1 MEPVTLIGL
10 MAACCTTV
18 AFIPQV
24 IQILRTGNVDGISLM
39 MYSVFTVGV
48 TCWLIYG
55 LALEDLPM
63 ILANTITLILAGM
76 VLVLTILKRRKKKV
90 SAG

>member
-10 MAACCTTV
+10 LAACCTTV

-39 MYSVFTVGV
+39 MYSVFTIGV

-55 LALEDLPM
+55 LALDDLPM

-76 VLVLTILKRRKKKV
+76 VLALTILKRRKMKV
-90 SAG
+90 TAG

>member
-10 MAACCTTV
+10 LAACCTTV

-55 LALEDLPM
+55 LALKDLPM
-63 ILANTITLILAGM
+63 I
-76 VLVLTILKRRKKKV
+76 RP
-90 SAG
+90 

>member
-10 MAACCTTV
+10 LAACCTTV

-39 MYSVFTVGV
+39 MYSVFTIGV

-55 LALEDLPM
+55 LALDDLPM
-63 ILANTITLILAGM
+63 ILANTVTLILAGM
-76 VLVLTILKRRKKKV
+76 VLVLTILKRRTKKV
-90 SAG
+90 TAR

>member
-39 MYSVFTVGV
+39 MYSVFTCGV

-76 VLVLTILKRRKKKV
+76 VLILTVLKRRKKRV
-90 SAG
+90 PGS

>member
-10 MAACCTTV
+10 LAACCTTI

-39 MYSVFTVGV
+39 MYSVFTCGV

-76 VLVLTILKRRKKKV
+76 VLILTILKRRKKRL
-90 SAG
+90 STG

>member
-10 MAACCTTV
+10 LAACCTTV

-39 MYSVFTVGV
+39 MYSVFTCGV

-76 VLVLTILKRRKKKV
+76 VLILTILKRRKKKV
-90 SAG
+90 IAR